1 VNKLNNKFARKNII
15 TYLILLFN
23 INMIILINV
32 FFYFYNYLF
41 NTNYHIFGNVGV
53 YINYYLIEQGLGI
66 SIVIIPIT
74 YLMYIINIF
83 FKKKINI
90 KYIVLKSIISTLI
103 TSITFAYISNNNLL
117 LSGLLAIK
125 IINFIKLHIGDFGI
139 LLILSNSFVIIG
151 WLKLHKHTKNDNIN
165 QNKNINFI
173 NKNTL
178 FCKHDSINNFPKLSP
193 DLLSTNHDK
202 INNNISNNFKN
213 KLKYILN
220 HYNIKFHQIK
230 TIISHSTILY
240 EITPQIGTKI
250 SQIIN
255 LKNEIAL
262 YLSVNNIFI
271 NTSLFNKG
279 IIGIEIPHNNNNKLY
294 LKNIITSN
302 IFINTKCDLPII
314 LGQTIENNIVIL
326 DLIDMPHLLISGAT
340 GQGKSIMINSIIITL
355 LYKKHPKELKFIMID
370 PKKVEL
376 SLYKNLSTFYL
387 IKYYNNNKSEY
398 IVTNTQQAVH
408 IINDLCKEMYNRY
421 NLLYKQMVKNIQEYN
436 AIRNII
442 KIPYIILIIDEFADL
457 MLNYKKQI
465 EKNII
470 KLSQLSRAVGIHM
483 IISTQRPS
491 TNIITG
497 LIKNNFIYRIAF
509 KVGSNID
516 SRIILDR
523 SGAEKLQG
531 KGDMLLYNGCKLL
544 KLQAPYIDTIDI
556 KNINNY
562 FIKIKNKI
570 NIKLIPEYVLCKK

>member
-1 VNKLNNKFARKNII
+1 MNKLNNKFARKNII